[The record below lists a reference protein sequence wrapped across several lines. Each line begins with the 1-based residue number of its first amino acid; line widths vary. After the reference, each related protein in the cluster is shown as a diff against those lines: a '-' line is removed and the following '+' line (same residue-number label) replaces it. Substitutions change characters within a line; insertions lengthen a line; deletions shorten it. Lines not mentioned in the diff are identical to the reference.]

1 MNETGLSGLLAA
13 IINRSRTKK
22 ALKRIAQENNERQG
36 ITRYRPSQIEAFF
49 EQNELIGNMA
59 FSGGLN
65 ANRVRAAMQA
75 AAYAYL
81 QGYFIL
87 VLHSSDGALENAF
100 GSNFD
105 NRLISIINTGNP
117 VYDPFWDRS
126 TQEIS
131 RIVLAS
137 TAKGFE
143 IKSNGK
149 YYLDGISD
157 FLAAKG
163 VRPYCRMFI
172 TCPHLSLIDKVNDA
186 EATGRITN
194 NEASKVLTQIL
205 QGECE
210 RGNIEYFFSS
220 LQAQAGRIIAE
231 KKDLHYAMN
240 IRIAERRKQILVVD
254 LLSSTNIL
262 LLNLLMNEVEEL
274 LMNGRKVMVIA
285 DNIPQS
291 SSNAFQSIVKRS
303 NANCSIVLTSDD
315 VFATFNGEDTDF
327 YSFAGKC
334 SKIVLSKHS
343 SAYSCQK
350 WSDFIGS
357 YDKQEVNETYS
368 QNANFIGHGGLGSSN
383 TVDVRL
389 KRESIVKPE
398 DLQRISVSEAFI
410 LDKNSGEIAYTQIV

>member
-1 MNETGLSGLLAA
+1 M
-13 IINRSRTKK
+13 
-22 ALKRIAQENNERQG
+22 
-36 ITRYRPSQIEAFF
+36 
-49 EQNELIGNMA
+49 
-59 FSGGLN
+59 
-65 ANRVRAAMQA
+65 
-75 AAYAYL
+75 
-81 QGYFIL
+81 
-87 VLHSSDGALENAF
+87 
-100 GSNFD
+100 
-105 NRLISIINTGNP
+105 
-117 VYDPFWDRS
+117 
-126 TQEIS
+126 
-131 RIVLAS
+131 
-137 TAKGFE
+137 
-143 IKSNGK
+143 
-149 YYLDGISD
+149 
-157 FLAAKG
+157 
-163 VRPYCRMFI
+163 
-172 TCPHLSLIDKVNDA
+172 SLIDKVNDA

-368 QNANFIGHGGLGSSN
+368 QNANFIGHWGLGSSN